1 MMPERERSII
11 ERAAGAERIAR
22 IALSY
27 RHHFGCDL
35 VPAGAD
41 MVEALWNLPAVV
53 LAHGTQDDPVF
64 YYGNRTALDG
74 QVLDGEGGAAIAG
87 ARFMTLVAQQG
98 WVDDY
103 AGIRIT
109 LTGRRFRMEHA
120 RVWNLIDET
129 GQYCGQAASFDR
141 WVWLDKSPAGD

>member
-1 MMPERERSII
+1 M
-11 ERAAGAERIAR
+11 A
-22 IALSY
+22 
-27 RHHFGCDL
+27 
-35 VPAGAD
+35 
-41 MVEALWNLPAVV
+41 EALWNLPAVV
-53 LAHGTQDDPVF
+53 LAHGMQDDPVF
-64 YYGNRTALDG
+64 YYGNRTALDLFELSAG
-74 QVLDGEGGAAIAG
+74 QLIAMPSRKSAEPMHRDER
-87 ARFMTLVAQQG
+87 ARFMALVAQQG

-103 AGIRIT
+103 AGIRVT